1 MTDKKQ
7 IIVMM
12 GGQGVGKGTFSR
24 MLCEHH
30 NFKYIETGALLRAA
44 PSDSEIAQTISAGNL
59 VPDEIT
65 FNLMREQITGDHDI
79 ILDGFPRTISQAQW
93 LLENYA
99 KKYRIHVLYLNVP
112 EDILIQRINKRIR
125 EGSRRRDDASPDI
138 IRRRLDTFRTK
149 TIPAIEWLR
158 TAQNIKFH
166 DIDANGDVNDNFAEI
181 VSALQS

>member
-1 MTDKKQ
+1 
-7 IIVMM
+7 MM

-24 MLCEHH
+24 MLCERH

-44 PSDSEIAQTISAGNL
+44 PADSDIAKTISAGNL

-65 FNLMREQITGDHDI
+65 FALIHEQITGDHDI
-79 ILDGFPRTISQAQW
+79 ILDGFPRTTSQAQW
-93 LLENYA
+93 LVENYA
-99 KKYRIHVLYLNVP
+99 DKYDIHVLYLNVP
-112 EDILIQRINKRIR
+112 EEILIQRINKRIR
-125 EGSRRRDDASPDI
+125 EGGNRRDDASPDI

-158 TAQNIKFH
+158 TARGIRFS
-166 DIDANGDVNDNFAEI
+166 DIDAHGDARDNFAEI